1 MAPERS
7 QPTLLM
13 RRMGHS
19 VGGTRADIPSLGQGA
34 RSYDYD
40 EIGNLKDKGG
50 LVYAYPEPGA
60 TSVRPHAVTRIT
72 GSVAGQGNPAFSYDA
87 NGNLLSGLGRSYGWS
102 SFDQANR
109 IDKLDGAG
117 QAVQRTGFRFGPEH
131 QRVVQTVA
139 PVTAGVAGAATRT
152 IRYAGAVEKEEDA
165 QAGTTT
171 IRTYLPGGLGYVQE
185 VVSGTGVAATA
196 EGARVARYFLKD
208 RLGSPI
214 AIMDDSRAVLQRL
227 SYDAWGRRRGAD
239 GSDDAGQGLGSLANT
254 QDHSGY
260 TGQEQLD
267 ELGLVHL
274 NGRIYDPIV
283 GRMVSADPTVPQP
296 FNPEALNRYSYVYN
310 SPLGY
315 VDPTGYSADG
325 VQTLPLIRVVAQNG
339 ENTSGSLQSVGVKS
353 GFAMSVV
360 ALPGGAMFEL
370 AERKVRQYATGSRIA
385 KVTRYATAL
394 ARNKQAAA
402 LVARLVAK
410 QALKSAVAVA
420 LTGGVGTVLVV
431 VSTVDTAHDVWNI
444 MAEAAAQEDAAA
456 QAPPAV
462 ETGADTYGSPGGGC
476 GQEHHICT
484 NKNEKSAKNGGP
496 WTPRFRAMFEKANM
510 ELEDAENVVQVK
522 NHVGPHSPEYH
533 RYVFRFLEGRTE
545 GLSGA
550 EYSSA
555 LRSGLKE
562 LAEQIRTPGTPLND
576 MITKRWKP

>member
-1 MAPERS
+1 
-7 QPTLLM
+7 
-13 RRMGHS
+13 
-19 VGGTRADIPSLGQGA
+19 V
-34 RSYDYD
+34 
-40 EIGNLKDKGG
+40 
-50 LVYAYPEPGA
+50 
-60 TSVRPHAVTRIT
+60 
-72 GSVAGQGNPAFSYDA
+72 
-87 NGNLLSGLGRSYGWS
+87 
-102 SFDQANR
+102 
-109 IDKLDGAG
+109 
-117 QAVQRTGFRFGPEH
+117 
-131 QRVVQTVA
+131 
-139 PVTAGVAGAATRT
+139 RT

-394 ARNKQAAA
+394 ARNKQAVA

-456 QAPPAV
+456 QAPAPA
-462 ETGADTYGSPGGGC
+462 A
-476 GQEHHICT
+476 
-484 NKNEKSAKNGGP
+484 
-496 WTPRFRAMFEKANM
+496 
-510 ELEDAENVVQVK
+510 
-522 NHVGPHSPEYH
+522 
-533 RYVFRFLEGRTE
+533 
-545 GLSGA
+545 SGA
-550 EYSSA
+550 MGANWEVPQEAKDKIPSEWGEGQPNRKGEGHRWQDPEDKGSGVRIDKGDPENSQPSQQVDHVVVRDKGRVIGNDGQPINGSIKQNPSQAHIPLSDWLNWSSW
-555 LRSGLKE
+555 
-562 LAEQIRTPGTPLND
+562 N
-576 MITKRWKP
+576 KP